1 MIDIHC
7 HILFGVDDGS
17 FGLSE
22 SVEMAKVAAASGTT
36 DIIATPHANAPD
48 MDSNEWGENLENRL
62 NTLNS
67 ALMDARIP
75 VAVHPG
81 QELFC
86 SGDIIPRI
94 KNGDFITL
102 NKSRYILVEFDFYSS
117 IEPILE
123 YCEELVSI
131 GLVPVIAHPE
141 RFAAVKEDEYSV
153 NRLKKRGCLLQVNAG
168 SLFGAFGRTS
178 ESIAHELMDGMLAD
192 FVASDAHSPYVRTPF
207 IADAHEMISEMYS
220 PEYAELLLHDNPA
233 RVLADKETEAFY

>member
-7 HILFGVDDGS
+7 HIIYGVDDGA

-22 SVEMAKVAAASGTT
+22 SVEMARVAHESGTT
-36 DIIATPHANAPD
+36 DMIATPHANAPD
-48 MDSNEWGENLENRL
+48 LEPNTWGEDLESRL
-62 NTLNS
+62 DKINN
-67 ALMDARIP
+67 AIYNANIP
-75 VAVHPG
+75 VTVHPG

-86 SGDIIPRI
+86 SGDIVKRV
-94 KNGDFITL
+94 KQGEFITL

-141 RFAAVKEDEYSV
+141 RFAAVKEDEQAAY
-153 NRLKKRGCLLQVNAG
+153 RLKKRGCLLQVNAG

-178 ESIAHELMDGMLAD
+178 ENIAHDLMDAAAAD
-192 FVASDAHSPYVRTPF
+192 FVASDAHSPYMRSPF

-220 PEYAELLLHDNPA
+220 PDYAEMLLHDNPA
-233 RVLADKETEAFY
+233 MVLADKKIESLY